1 MKNKKKR
8 PVAVVETK
16 RCAHDLD
23 TWFKRWLAGGA
34 K

>member
-16 RCAHDLD
+16 RRAHD